1 MQAMILAA
9 GFGTRLLPHTKVV
22 PKPLFPLLNRPLL
35 LLTVERLKNHGFDHI
50 LVNCH
55 HLREQ
60 ISEVLEDIAGVTV
73 IEEERI
79 LGTGGGL
86 RNALPLMRDEPI
98 LITNGDIY
106 HTVDFR
112 KLYNGHCDAGSQ
124 VSLALHDFPRF
135 NTVGVRGSRVGDF
148 GKGCDEVLAF
158 TGIHVINPSLLKDIA
173 EGESCIIDHYRSLLN
188 NGVDLSVVRVDDS
201 YWTDMGTVEDYLDL
215 HGGLLTGKVP
225 CWNEIFFVNNPYAI
239 ADKAEL
245 SGKLRIYDWCSVGA
259 VKGKDVTI
267 ARSVIWDGITLTD
280 GGRYED
286 QLITP
291 AAPPLRDTQA
301 G

>member
-60 ISEVLEDIAGVTV
+60 ISEGLKDVAGVTV
-73 IEEERI
+73 IEEEQI

-86 RNALPLMRDEPI
+86 RNALPQMRDEPI

-106 HTVDFR
+106 HTIDFR
-112 KLYNGHCDAGSQ
+112 KMYDDHCSAGRQ

-135 NTVGVRGSRVGDF
+135 NTVGVSGSRVGDF
-148 GKGCDEVLAF
+148 GNGFDDVLAF
-158 TGIHVINPSLLKDIA
+158 TGIHVINPSILTDIE
-173 EGESCIIDHYRSLLN
+173 EGESCIIDHYRSLLK
-188 NGVDLSVVRVDDS
+188 NGVELSVVRVDES

-225 CWNEIFFVNNPYAI
+225 CWKEISFGDNPCAI

-245 SGKLRIYDWCSVGA
+245 SGKTEIYDWCAVGA

-267 ARSVIWDGITLTD
+267 ARSVIWDGITLTE
-280 GGRYED
+280 GGCYED

-291 AAPPLRDTQA
+291 AAPPSKDTQT